1 MKAKSLKLHYLYQ
14 HLENS
19 MICSLFS
26 KFVIGCS
33 FTSKLVFYYF
43 WGEGVQYHVFSGA
56 NEAIEVNVWSRSL
69 DCMLDLFYEF
79 GVCPLLCPQSELL
92 TNLPTHNP
100 NLNSLIIVDHVSF
113 EPTPNLEFKI
123 SVGHIY

>member
-14 HLENS
+14 QLENS
-19 MICSLFS
+19 VICSLIS
-26 KFVIGCS
+26 KIVIGCS
-33 FTSKLVFYYF
+33 FTPKFVFYNF
-43 WGEGVQYHVFSGA
+43 LGEGVQYHVFSGA
-56 NEAIEVNVWSRSL
+56 NEAIEVNVRSRSL

-100 NLNSLIIVDHVSF
+100 NLNSLIIVDHVSSQ
-113 EPTPNLEFKI
+113 PTPNLEFKI
-123 SVGHIY
+123 SVGHLY